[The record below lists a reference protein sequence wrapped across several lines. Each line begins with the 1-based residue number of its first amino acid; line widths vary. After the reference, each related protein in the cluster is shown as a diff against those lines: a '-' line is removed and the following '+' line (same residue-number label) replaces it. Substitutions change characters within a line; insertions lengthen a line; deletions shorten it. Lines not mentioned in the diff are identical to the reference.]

1 MQTTLGLF
9 LIVLAGCLQGL
20 FVLPLTFTRRWQWEH
35 SWAAFSLFG
44 MLLFNWL
51 IAAVLLPHT
60 FAAYQNVPAAEL
72 LTVAAFGAGW
82 GIGAILFG
90 LGMDKLGMA
99 LGYPVIMGLIA
110 SLGALVP
117 LLLRNPAEIATFKG
131 VVLLVGMVIVVA
143 GIVFCSQASALKGQ
157 PSRTAAAAAA
167 GTGGLLIAIGAGT
180 LSCLPNVGMNY
191 AQGLTRAA
199 VTAGTTPTMAGDV
212 RLGAPVH
219 GGVRYERC
227 LLHLAYGA
235 PWQCVRSVAQRTGA
249 ERSLVRAGGGAV
261 DWQLLSI
268 RIGRGQTGGLGRHR
282 GLAVL
287 HLPGHR
293 GWQYRR
299 AVARRMD
306 RRSKNRPRQVEL
318 RACVAGAGCGGNS
331 TQQHCEDTLIEVKN
345 EEPVRGVPPDC
356 LPL

>member
-1 MQTTLGLF
+1 MQTTLGFF

-51 IAAVLLPHT
+51 IAAALLPHA
-60 FAAYQNVPAAEL
+60 FAAYQNVPA
-72 LTVAAFGAGW
+72 AAFGAGW

-117 LLLRNPAEIATFKG
+117 LLLRNPAEIATLKG

-157 PSRTAAAAAA
+157 PAGAAAAAAA
-167 GTGGLLIAIGAGT
+167 GAGGLLIAVGAGT

-212 RLGAPVH
+212 VWALLFTVGFVMNAAYCIWLMARHGNVGDLWRNEPGRNAAWCALAAMLWIGSFYLYGLGAARLGDW
-219 GGVRYERC
+219 GGIVGWPFFIC
-227 LLHLAYGA
+227 LAIGVGNIAGLWRGE
-235 PWQCVRSVAQRTGA
+235 WTGA
-249 ERSLVRAGGGAV
+249 QKTARVKLNV
-261 DWQLLSI
+261 
-268 RIGRGQTGGLGRHR
+268 
-282 GLAVL
+282 GLALLVL
-287 HLPGHR
+287 
-293 GWQYRR
+293 
-299 AVARRMD
+299 AVVVIAL
-306 RRSKNRPRQVEL
+306 S
-318 RACVAGAGCGGNS
+318 S
-331 TQQHCEDTLIEVKN
+331 IVKT
-345 EEPVRGVPPDC
+345 P
-356 LPL
+356 